1 MSKEEIIE
9 LIESSGCKMLKGKL
23 DGDET
28 KEQIVAYLK
37 KCNCPIIKSYL

>member
-1 MSKEEIIE
+1 MTKEEIIE
-9 LIESSGCKMLKGKL
+9 LINSSGCKMLNDKL

-37 KCNCPIIKSYL
+37 KCNCPVIKSHL